1 MSVEDLLVFAKQHI
15 HSDHAKI
22 LLAELIDKNVL
33 ELFNYL
39 DTIVDNDKVELY
51 KKEVLALESGKPLQ
65 YVIGNVNFL
74 GQKFIINENVLIPR
88 FETEELVDYT
98 IKKVKELFTEP
109 VEIIDLGCGSGVIG
123 LSLKNNLSTKSVDLV
138 DISDEALKIAKE
150 NADNLGLNVNF
161 IHSDM
166 WKNINNKYDI
176 IISNPP
182 YIKTTEEIEEIVK
195 ENEPHLALYAGE
207 DGLDCYKKI
216 FSNIKEHMKDK
227 CLIALEIGYTQANDI
242 IKIINDTLSDVEIE
256 VKKDMSKKDRM
267 IFIYKNLN
275 K

>member
-1 MSVEDLLVFAKQHI
+1 MTVEELLVIGKKSC

-22 LLAELIDKNVL
+22 LLAELLDKNPL

-39 DTIVDNDKVELY
+39 DMEVEEQKVEKY
-51 KKEVLALESGKPLQ
+51 KEEIKALNEGIPLQ

-74 GQKFIINENVLIPR
+74 GNKFIINKNVLIPR

-98 IKKVKELFTEP
+98 AKYAKKLFTEP

-123 LSLKNNLSTKSVDLV
+123 LSLSKKISTKSVDLI
-138 DISDEALKIAKE
+138 DISEEALEVSKQNAKRLAIE
-150 NADNLGLNVNF
+150 ANF

-182 YIKTTEEIEEIVK
+182 YIKTNEEIEDIVK
-195 ENEPHLALYAGE
+195 NNEPHIALYAGE
-207 DGLDCYKKI
+207 DGLDCYRKI
-216 FSNIKEHMKDK
+216 IKGINEHSKDK
-227 CLIALEIGYTQANDI
+227 CLIALEIGYDQANDI
-242 IKIINDTLSDVEIE
+242 IKLIEEELDNVRIE
-256 VKKDMSKKDRM
+256 VKKDMSEKERM
-267 IFIYKNLN
+267 IFIFKNN
-275 K
+275 E